1 MPKLSIKKINSMKK
15 NKIGIACL
23 TAYDASFAKLIDE
36 CGINIILVGDSL
48 GQVIQASKNT
58 HSVSMEDMLYHTKLV
73 SKGRKN
79 AYLIAD
85 MPINSYKKTTQAA
98 VNARRFINECGA
110 EMVKIETNMNNF
122 DILSYLN
129 DKDIPVCA
137 HIGIRPQEIKSSAEY
152 KKQGKTT
159 KSKSCILNEAIL
171 AEQAGAK
178 LLIVECIEENLAK
191 EISLKLSIPVIGI
204 ASGKYCDGQILV
216 SYDLFGI
223 SFNGIPKFIDKKYF
237 KIQSIKKRLKKFI
250 QNTQKLPKS

>member
-79 AYLIAD
+79 AYLISD
-85 MPINSYKKTTQAA
+85 MPINSYKKTKQAA

-110 EMVKIETNMNNF
+110 EMVKIETNKNNF
-122 DILSYLN
+122 HILSYLN
-129 DKDIPVCA
+129 NKNIPVCA
-137 HIGIRPQEIKSSAEY
+137 HIGIRPQEIKSPTKY
-152 KKQGKTT
+152 KKQGKTA

-191 EISLKLSIPVIGI
+191 EISLTLSIPVIGI

-223 SFNGIPKFIDKKYF
+223 SFNGIPKFVDKKYF
-237 KIQSIKKRLKKFI
+237 KIKGIKERLKKFI
-250 QNTQKLPKS
+250 QNTQKLSKS